1 MFLTTI
7 NRGAP
12 NTKEQSGK
20 YPRISIFA
28 LQNNQNSYQ
37 AKTVFITVIKYNPN
51 RSVMKKEILEVFDN
65 SYPGRDYTIEIVNPE
80 FTSVCPKT
88 GLPDFGTIT
97 IRYVPDKTCIELKSL
112 KYYFL
117 EFRNAGI
124 FYENVTNRI
133 LDDLAGLLKPRS
145 MTVIT
150 EWKAR
155 GGITETVSVE
165 YKGS

>member
-1 MFLTTI
+1 
-7 NRGAP
+7 
-12 NTKEQSGK
+12 
-20 YPRISIFA
+20 
-28 LQNNQNSYQ
+28 
-37 AKTVFITVIKYNPN
+37 
-51 RSVMKKEILEVFDN
+51 MKKEILEVFDN
-65 SYPGRDYTIEIVNPE
+65 SYPERDYTIEIVNPE

-145 MTVIT
+145 MTVVT

-155 GGITETVSVE
+155 GGITETITVE
-165 YKGS
+165 YKAS